1 MVLGGCAAGP
11 QPRMEPSWTWQP
23 GSSGLAPSMAQ
34 PWGGVA
40 GTWSHCRDG
49 SPGAPLA
56 TGPGDSVVLALYDYE
71 ALHAGDLSFKKG
83 ERLKVLEE

>member
-1 MVLGGCAAGP
+1 M
-11 QPRMEPSWTWQP
+11 
-23 GSSGLAPSMAQ
+23 
-34 PWGGVA
+34 A
-40 GTWSHCRDG
+40 GTWSHRRDG